1 MTNRLEEERLLVHKE
16 KENYIK
22 NKLQSNMAQSGPVA
36 TPPAYGHAPCLPL
49 PAAPGRSACTSIHP
63 ANKSCECACGGRV
76 CVCLYV
82 CVFVCISMF
91 ERERRERDCGWGSV
105 RGLGGYAGVCV

>member
-1 MTNRLEEERLLVHKE
+1 
-16 KENYIK
+16 
-22 NKLQSNMAQSGPVA
+22 MAQSGPMA

-76 CVCLYV
+76 CVYMCVFLFVYPCSNEKEEREIVDGGMSGAWGGTLV
-82 CVFVCISMF
+82 CVSRTNIIVL
-91 ERERRERDCGWGSV
+91 R
-105 RGLGGYAGVCV
+105 L